1 MTHSEM
7 KRRQQDEEDDPFT
20 ALRCQHAQ
28 SECCAQQKDKS
39 ECLGDVYIRVLTVF
53 IDSGK

>member
-1 MTHSEM
+1 VTHSEM